1 MGSLLRPGETRGIQ
15 QNVVGIGSQIPGGS
29 STRRPYGSGLRSRR
43 KISCV
48 RESSER
54 ARLSGAH
61 FAIPVP
67 AGVLPRGR
75 ILRAPASLLDL
86 RQQTSRRQ
94 VKQDAIAGRKQTLA
108 RGAGSFDRPETTGRE
123 RAGRLFRAAKNLAG
137 RTK

>member
-1 MGSLLRPGETRGIQ
+1 MGSLLRPGEAREIQ

-29 STRRPYGSGLRSRR
+29 STRRPYGSGFRSRR
-43 KISCV
+43 KISCA
-48 RESSER
+48 REC
-54 ARLSGAH
+54 AVHALFSGAH
-61 FAIPVP
+61 FAIPVS
-67 AGVLPRGR
+67 AGALPRGR

-86 RQQTSRRQ
+86 WQQTSRRQ

-108 RGAGSFDRPETTGRE
+108 RGAGSFDRPETTGRD